1 MMLSLLIALFMASKG
16 HAQDHEVL
24 CGHRPTFPNSSWLPF
39 RELLEVQNGEFP
51 WQVSIQMLG
60 KHLCGGSIIHQW
72 WVLTAAHC
80 FPRTLLEMAVVNIT
94 VVMGTKTFSDI
105 NLERKQV
112 QKIIVHKDYKPPH
125 LDSDLCLLL
134 LATPVQFNQ
143 VKMPICLP
151 QKESSWDRC
160 WMTEWAS
167 THGHGS
173 TRGLNMQLK
182 KLRVVQ
188 IHWRACAKR
197 VTQLSRSML
206 CAWKEAGTNGK
217 CQGDSGAPM
226 ICANWETRRLF
237 QVGVFSWGITSGSRG
252 RPGMFVSV
260 AQFIPWILEET
271 QREGRA
277 LTLSKASRIPLTHVS
292 RCSIFL
298 SLGSQILLAAM
309 FAGDKSN
316 C

>member
-1 MMLSLLIALFMASKG
+1 
-16 HAQDHEVL
+16 
-24 CGHRPTFPNSSWLPF
+24 
-39 RELLEVQNGEFP
+39 
-51 WQVSIQMLG
+51 MLG

-80 FPRTLLEMAVVNIT
+80 FPRTLLELVAVNVT
-94 VVMGTKTFSDI
+94 VVMGIKTFSDT

-112 QKIIVHKDYKPPH
+112 EKIIAHRDYKPPH

-134 LATPVQFNQ
+134 LATPIQFNKD
-143 VKMPICLP
+143 KMPICLP
-151 QKESSWDRC
+151 RRENSWDRC
-160 WMTEWAS
+160 WMSEWAY

-173 TRGLNMQLK
+173 AKGSNMHLK

-188 IHWRACAKR
+188 ISWRTCAKR
-197 VTQLSRSML
+197 VTQLSRNML
-206 CAWKEAGTNGK
+206 CAWKEVGTNGK

-226 ICANWETRRLF
+226 VCANWETRRLF

-252 RPGMFVSV
+252 RPGIFVSV

-277 LTLSKASRIPLTHVS
+277 LALSKASKSLLALSPCYHPIL
-292 RCSIFL
+292 L
-298 SLGSQILLAAM
+298 SLGSQILLAAI
-309 FAGDKSN
+309 FSGDKSN

>member
-1 MMLSLLIALFMASKG
+1 M
-16 HAQDHEVL
+16 V
-24 CGHRPTFPNSSWLPF
+24 NSH
-39 RELLEVQNGEFP
+39 
-51 WQVSIQMLG
+51 G
-60 KHLCGGSIIHQW
+60 K
-72 WVLTAAHC
+72 
-80 FPRTLLEMAVVNIT
+80 LEMVVVNIT
-94 VVMGTKTFSDI
+94 VVMGTKTFSDF

-112 QKIIVHKDYKPPH
+112 QKIIAHKDYKPPH

-134 LATPVQFNQ
+134 LATPVQFNK
-143 VKMPICLP
+143 VKIPICLP

-160 WMTEWAS
+160 WMAEWTS

-173 TRGLNMQLK
+173 TRGFNMHMT

-188 IHWRACAKR
+188 INWRACAKR
-197 VTQLSRSML
+197 VAQLSRSML
-206 CAWKEAGTNGK
+206 CAWKEVGTNGN

-226 ICANWETRRLF
+226 VCANWETRRLF

-277 LTLSKASRIPLTHVS
+277 LTLSKASRSPLTCVS
-292 RCSIFL
+292 RHPILL
-298 SLGSQILLAAM
+298 SLGSQILLVAV
-309 FAGDKSN
+309 FSRDKSN